1 MKRPATY
8 EDANLLLR
16 LYEMRREE
24 TMRKARTWFRD
35 EFKAQTFA
43 EWQALCPLGTVE
55 NAYYR
60 QVTTYWEMA
69 CSLVAQGVL
78 EPELFIQNSL
88 EHLMVWVKVEAVVGE
103 LRRKMNAPQMLRN
116 LETVA
121 ELAKQ
126 WLDQQGEG
134 VAASFAGRFKL

>member
-1 MKRPATY
+1 MHRPATY
-8 EDANLLLR
+8 DDANLLLR

-35 EFKAQTFA
+35 EFKAQTFE
-43 EWQALCPLGTVE
+43 EWQALCPSGTVE

-69 CSLVAQGVL
+69 CSLVDRGVL

-88 EHLMVWVKVEAVVGE
+88 EHLMVWTKVSPVIGE
-103 LRRKMNAPQMLRN
+103 LRQRMNAPQMLRS
-116 LETVA
+116 LEKVA
-121 ELAKQ
+121 GLAKG
-126 WLDQQGEG
+126 WLDRQGEG
-134 VAASFAGRFKL
+134 AAASFEARFKS